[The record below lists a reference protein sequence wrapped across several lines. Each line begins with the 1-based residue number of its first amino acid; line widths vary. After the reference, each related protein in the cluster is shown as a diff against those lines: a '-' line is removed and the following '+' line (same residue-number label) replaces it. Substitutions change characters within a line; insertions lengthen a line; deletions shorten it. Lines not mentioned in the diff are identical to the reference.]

1 MQTDKAA
8 ALTTGTLSRCRPGTN
23 RATESHCMPSRRSI
37 LRHAVISLS
46 FLVLYLL
53 LNRPEVILFSRIGFV
68 SWYPAAG
75 VVMAL
80 MLGISPW
87 YALLACFADVFA
99 GKVIYAQPVMS
110 FSNTVGAVGSA
121 ICYGVAAYVLRGP
134 LDCVAAGMWSA
145 TFS

>member
-1 MQTDKAA
+1 
-8 ALTTGTLSRCRPGTN
+8 
-23 RATESHCMPSRRSI
+23 MPLRRSI
-37 LRHAVISLS
+37 FRHALISLS

-87 YALLACFADVFA
+87 YALLACFADVIA
-99 GKVIYAQPVMS
+99 GRVIYAQPVMS